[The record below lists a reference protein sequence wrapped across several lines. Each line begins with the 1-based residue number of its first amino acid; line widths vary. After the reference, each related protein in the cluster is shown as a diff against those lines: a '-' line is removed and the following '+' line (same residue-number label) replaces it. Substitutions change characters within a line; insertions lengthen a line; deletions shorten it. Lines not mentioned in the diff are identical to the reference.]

1 MDYFRAKRYLDA
13 LPDWEVGRP
22 ALGPIADYLPRMRA
36 LLTRLGDPQTRFRS
50 VIVGGTNGKGTVA
63 SLLAAILKAQGHK
76 AGLYTSPHLHTQRE
90 RIRIDGEI
98 LSKEQWADAV
108 SHLDDCTR
116 DFGREALG
124 SFSKFEALTGLAA
137 YLFAQQGVDF
147 GVFEVGLG
155 GRYDATNAWDS
166 ELAVLTAI
174 DLDHVDLLGNTLEE
188 IAADKLHIAR
198 SGRAL
203 VTTAAQTPEVMDL
216 IRQTCATREVELQIA
231 GMEWHLGQL
240 TGRPATYA
248 ENARLALEAGQWLIR
263 DLEDKVAHQVVTAH
277 RWPGRFEV
285 AQEKPL
291 VLLDGAH
298 NPAAA
303 EALAG
308 ELQRLSGERPVAN
321 TGDAWV
327 LVVGVGTGHDAA
339 GILRALAPVAQQRVL
354 LTSSDHPRALAPAV
368 LANLA
373 PDGLAVE
380 QVPASSQALKHALAL
395 AGRKGRVCVAGSL
408 HLVARAREFFDL
420 PGERDGITE
429 DMALENLE
437 CVAEAGRRRG
447 LVCEWISDD
456 GTRLKL
462 SGGQRPLRFW
472 RNKHPFNDY
481 VEARLAEDKAYQ
493 YEDFAAAGL
502 PIPDT
507 LKLFNPLA
515 DARFDRYKTHAS
527 VAEIVAEVVARFEFP
542 LLVKKCHSSLAQGVF
557 LERNAADLSKRLEAL
572 FANSAFLDNV
582 ALVQQYVA
590 GPEYRIVASH
600 EELLLAY
607 RKESEAAGA
616 DGDINPLHQATG
628 RAVRVEDAALL
639 AQMQHLTEQ
648 VAGVYSLGFY
658 AIDLIH
664 GAGGFSIIEI
674 NPNPM
679 CYVYNRDN
687 GRWDFI
693 RLYERLLTQFAL

>member
-22 ALGPIADYLPRMRA
+22 APGLVADYLPRMRA
-36 LLTRLGDPQTRFRS
+36 LLGRLSDPQTRFRS
-50 VIVGGTNGKGTVA
+50 VIIGGTNGKGTVA
-63 SLLAAILKAQGHK
+63 SILAALLKAHGHR

-90 RIRIDGEI
+90 RIRIDSEI
-98 LSKEQWADAV
+98 LSKEQWAAGV
-108 SHLDDCTR
+108 AHLDDCTR
-116 DFGREALG
+116 DFGREGLG

-137 YLFAQQGVDF
+137 HLFAQQGVEF

-166 ELAVLTAI
+166 ELAILTSI
-174 DLDHVDLLGNTLEE
+174 GLDHVDLLGNTLAE

-198 SGRAL
+198 PGRPL
-203 VTTAAQTPEVMDL
+203 ITTAAQPPQVLDL
-216 IRQTCATREVELQIA
+216 LRQTCATRKVQLQIA
-231 GMEWHLGQL
+231 GTDWPLGPL

-248 ENARLALEAGQWLIR
+248 ENARLALEAGQWLIPG
-263 DLEDKVAHQVVTAH
+263 LEDNRAHQVVAAH

-285 AQEKPL
+285 ARDEPL

-303 EALAG
+303 AALAA
-308 ELQRLSGERPVAN
+308 ELQRLS
-321 TGDAWV
+321 DAWV
-327 LVVGVGTGHDAA
+327 LVVGAGAGHDAA
-339 GILRALAPVAQQRVL
+339 GILRALAPVAQRIL

-368 LANLA
+368 LADLA

-380 QVPASSQALKHALAL
+380 QVPASSHALRRGLAL
-395 AGRKGRVCVAGSL
+395 AGSKGRVCVAGSL
-408 HLVARAREFFDL
+408 HLVARAREFFAL

-437 CVAEAGRRRG
+437 CVAEAGRRSG
-447 LVCEWISDD
+447 LRCEWISDD
-456 GTRLKL
+456 GTRLEL

-502 PIPDT
+502 PVPHT

-515 DARFDRYKTHAS
+515 DARFNRYKTHTSVAEM
-527 VAEIVAEVVARFEFP
+527 VAEIVAQFEFP

-557 LERNAADLSKRLEAL
+557 LERDPAGLSQRLQSL
-572 FANSAFLDNV
+572 FANSAFLDNI

-590 GPEYRIVASH
+590 GPEYRLVASRH
-600 EELLLAY
+600 ELLLVY
-607 RKESEAAGA
+607 RKESAAGGA
-616 DGDINPLHQATG
+616 AGDLNPLHRADG
-628 RAVRVEDAALL
+628 RAVRVQDAALL
-639 AQMQHLTEQ
+639 APMQQLTARVAQ
-648 VAGVYSLGFY
+648 VCTLGFY

-664 GAGGFSIIEI
+664 GADGFSILEL

-679 CYVYNRDN
+679 CYTYNRDN
-687 GRWDFI
+687 GRQDFVA
-693 RLYERLLTQFAL
+693 LYEHLLKQFAR

>member
-22 ALGPIADYLPRMRA
+22 VLGPAADYLPRMRA
-36 LLTRLGDPQTRFRS
+36 LLARLGDPQTRFRS

-63 SLLAAILKAQGHK
+63 SLLAALLRAQGHK
-76 AGLYTSPHLHTQRE
+76 AGLYTSPHLHTLRE
-90 RIRIDGEI
+90 RIRIDGDI
-98 LSKEQWADAV
+98 LSKEQWAAAV

-137 YLFAQQGVDF
+137 YLFAQQGVEF

-166 ELAVLTAI
+166 ELAILTAI
-174 DLDHVDLLGNTLEE
+174 GLDHVDLLGNTLAE

-198 SGRAL
+198 AGRTL
-203 VTTAAQTPEVMDL
+203 ITTAAQAPEVMAL
-216 IRQTCATREVELQIA
+216 IRQTCATRAVALQVA
-231 GMEWHLGQL
+231 GTEWHLGPL
-240 TGRPATYA
+240 TDRPATYA
-248 ENARLALEAGQWLIR
+248 ENARLALAAAQELVRGLADEG
-263 DLEDKVAHQVVTAH
+263 AHQVVATH

-285 AQEKPL
+285 AREKPL

-303 EALAG
+303 EALTR
-308 ELQRLSGERPVAN
+308 ELQRLSG
-321 TGDAWV
+321 AWV
-327 LVVGVGTGHDAA
+327 LVVGAGTGHDAA
-339 GILRALAPVAQQRVL
+339 GILCALAPVAQRVL

-368 LANLA
+368 LADLA

-380 QVPASSQALKHALAL
+380 QVPASSQALKRALAL
-395 AGRKGRVCVAGSL
+395 AGREGRVCVAGSL
-408 HLVARAREFFDL
+408 HLVARAREFFSL

-429 DMALENLE
+429 DMALENLA
-437 CVAEAGRRRG
+437 CVAAAGQRRG
-447 LVCEWISDD
+447 LICEWISDD

-462 SGGQRPLRFW
+462 SGGRRPLRFW

-502 PIPDT
+502 PVPHT

-542 LLVKKCHSSLAQGVF
+542 LLIKKCHSSLAQGVF
-557 LERNAADLSKRLEAL
+557 LERDATALAQRLESL
-572 FANSAFLDNV
+572 FANSAFLDNI

-590 GPEYRIVASH
+590 GPEYRIVASRD
-600 EELLLAY
+600 ELLLAY
-607 RKESEAAGA
+607 RKESKATET
-616 DGDINPLHQATG
+616 DGDRNPLHQADG
-628 RAVRVEDAALL
+628 RAVRLADGVLL
-639 AQMQHLTEQ
+639 AQMQALTEQ

-658 AIDLIH
+658 AMDLIH
-664 GAGGFSIIEI
+664 GADGFSILEL

-679 CYVYNRDN
+679 CYAYNRDN
-687 GRWDFI
+687 GRRDFI
-693 RLYERLLTQFAL
+693 GLYERLLAQFA

>member
-22 ALGPIADYLPRMRA
+22 ALGPIEDYLPRMRA

-50 VIVGGTNGKGTVA
+50 IIVGGTNGKGTVA
-63 SLLAAILKAQGHK
+63 SLLTAILKAYGHK

-98 LSKEQWADAV
+98 LSKEQWAAAV
-108 SHLDDCTR
+108 SHLDDSTR

-137 YLFAQQGVDF
+137 HLFAQQGVEF

-174 DLDHVDLLGNTLEE
+174 GLDHVDLLGNTLEE

-198 SGRAL
+198 PNHPL
-203 VTTAAQTPEVMDL
+203 VTTATQPPEVMDL
-216 IRQTCATREVELQIA
+216 IRQTCAKREVKLQIA
-231 GMEWHLGQL
+231 GTEWPIGHL

-248 ENARLALEAGQWLIR
+248 ENARLALEAAQGLIHN
-263 DLEDKVAHQVVTAH
+263 LEDETAHQAVATH
-277 RWPGRFEV
+277 HWPGRFEV

-303 EALAG
+303 EALAK
-308 ELQRLSGERPVAN
+308 ELQRLGGERPVAD
-321 TGDAWV
+321 TDDAWV
-327 LVVGVGTGHDAA
+327 LVVGAGTGHDAA
-339 GILRALAPVAQQRVL
+339 GILRALAPVAQRVL
-354 LTSSDHPRALAPAV
+354 LTSSDHPRALSPSV
-368 LANLA
+368 LADLA
-373 PDGLAVE
+373 PDGLAIE
-380 QVPASSQALKHALAL
+380 QIPASSQALKRALTL
-395 AGRKGRVCVAGSL
+395 AGPKGRVCVAGSL
-408 HLVARAREFFDL
+408 HLVARAREFFNL

-437 CVAEAGRRRG
+437 CVAEAAQRQG
-447 LVCEWISDD
+447 LICEWISDD

-462 SGGQRPLRFW
+462 SGGRRPLRFW

-502 PIPDT
+502 PVPDT

-515 DARFDRYKTHAS
+515 DARFDRYKTHAT
-527 VAEIVAEVVARFEFP
+527 VAEIVEEVVARFEFP

-557 LERNAADLSKRLEAL
+557 LERNATDLGQRLEAL
-572 FANSAFLDNV
+572 FANSGFLDNI

-590 GPEYRIVASH
+590 GPEYRVVASRD
-600 EELLLAY
+600 ELLLAY
-607 RKESEAAGA
+607 RKESEAVGA
-616 DGDINPLHQATG
+616 DGDLNPLHQATG

-639 AQMQHLTEQ
+639 AQMQQLTAQ
-648 VAGVYSLGFY
+648 VAGVFSLGFY

-664 GAGGFSIIEI
+664 GADGFSIIEI

-679 CYVYNRDN
+679 CYAYNRDN
-687 GRWDFI
+687 GRRDFI

>member
-13 LPDWEVGRP
+13 LSDWEVGRP
-22 ALGPIADYLPRMRA
+22 APGPLADYLPRMRA
-36 LLTRLGDPQTRFRS
+36 LLTRLGRPQTRFRS

-63 SLLAAILKAQGHK
+63 SLLAAILKAHGHK

-98 LSKEQWADAV
+98 LGKEQWAAAV

-137 YLFAQQGVDF
+137 YLFAQQGVEF

-166 ELAVLTAI
+166 ERAVLTAI
-174 DLDHVDLLGNTLEE
+174 GLDHVDLLGNTLGE

-198 SGRAL
+198 PGRAL
-203 VTTAAQTPEVMDL
+203 ITTAEQAPEVMDL
-216 IRQTCATREVELQIA
+216 LRRTCAMREVELQVA
-231 GMEWHLGQL
+231 GTEWHLGQL

-248 ENARLALEAGQWLIR
+248 ENARLALEAAQGLVR
-263 DLEDKVAHQVVTAH
+263 GLEGEVAHQVVAAH

-285 AQEKPL
+285 AQEKPR

-303 EALAG
+303 AALAG
-308 ELQRLSGERPVAN
+308 ELQRLSE
-321 TGDAWV
+321 DWV
-327 LVVGVGTGHDAA
+327 LVVGAGAGHDAA
-339 GILRALAPVAQQRVL
+339 GILRALAPVARRVL
-354 LTSSDHPRALAPAV
+354 LTSSHHPRALAPAV
-368 LANLA
+368 LAHLA
-373 PDGLAVE
+373 PDRLAVE
-380 QVPASSQALKHALAL
+380 QVPASSQALERALAL

-408 HLVARAREFFDL
+408 HLVARAREFFAL

-429 DMALENLE
+429 DMALENLA

-462 SGGQRPLRFW
+462 SGGRRPLRFW

-502 PIPDT
+502 PVPDT

-557 LERNAADLSKRLEAL
+557 LERNAASLGQRLEAL
-572 FANSAFLDNV
+572 FANSAFLDNI

-590 GPEYRIVASH
+590 GPEYRIVASRD
-600 EELLLAY
+600 ELLLAY
-607 RKESEAAGA
+607 RKESESVDA
-616 DGDINPLHQATG
+616 DGDLNPLHQPTG

-639 AQMQHLTEQ
+639 RQMQELTAQ
-648 VAGVYSLGFY
+648 VAQVYTLGFY
-658 AIDLIH
+658 AIDLIRS
-664 GAGGFSIIEI
+664 AAGFSIIEI

-679 CYVYNRDN
+679 CYAYNRDN
-687 GRWDFI
+687 GRQDFI
-693 RLYERLLTQFAL
+693 GLYEQLLKRFAPCRGCPH

>member
-22 ALGPIADYLPRMRA
+22 ALGPIEDYLPRMRA

-63 SLLAAILKAQGHK
+63 SLLSSILKAHGHK

-90 RIRIDGEI
+90 RIRIDDEI

-137 YLFAQQGVDF
+137 HLFAQQDVEF
-147 GVFEVGLG
+147 GIFEVGLG
-155 GRYDATNAWDS
+155 GRYDATNASDS

-174 DLDHVDLLGNTLEE
+174 GLDHVDLLGNTLEE
-188 IAADKLHIAR
+188 IATDKLHIAR
-198 SGRAL
+198 PGRTL

-216 IRQTCATREVELQIA
+216 IRQTCVKREVQLQIA
-231 GMEWHLGQL
+231 GTEWPLGHL
-240 TGRPATYA
+240 TGRPVTYA
-248 ENARLALEAGQWLIR
+248 ENARLALEAAQELVH
-263 DLEDKVAHQVVTAH
+263 DLEDELAHQVVAAH
-277 RWPGRFEV
+277 HWPGRFEV
-285 AQEKPL
+285 AHEKPL

-303 EALAG
+303 QALAE
-308 ELQRLSGERPVAN
+308 ELQRLSGEHPVAN
-321 TGDAWV
+321 TGNAWV
-327 LVVGVGTGHDAA
+327 LVVGAGTGHDAA
-339 GILRALAPVAQQRVL
+339 GILRALAPVAQRVL
-354 LTSSDHPRALAPAV
+354 LTSSDHPRAQSPAV
-368 LANLA
+368 LADLA
-373 PDGLAVE
+373 PDGPTIE
-380 QVPASSQALKHALAL
+380 QVSASSQALKRALTL
-395 AGRKGRVCVAGSL
+395 AGPKGRVCVAGSL
-408 HLVARAREFFDL
+408 HLVARAREFFNL

-437 CVAEAGRRRG
+437 CIAEAAQRQG
-447 LVCEWISDD
+447 LICEWISDD

-462 SGGQRPLRFW
+462 SGGRRPLRFW

-502 PIPDT
+502 PVPDT

-515 DARFDRYKTHAS
+515 DARFDRYKTHAT
-527 VAEIVAEVVARFEFP
+527 VAEIVEEVAARFQFP

-557 LERNAADLSKRLEAL
+557 LERNATDLGQRLEAL
-572 FANSAFLDNV
+572 FANSGFLDNI

-590 GPEYRIVASH
+590 GPEYRIVASRD
-600 EELLLAY
+600 ELLLAY
-607 RKESEAAGA
+607 RKESEAVGT
-616 DGDINPLHQATG
+616 DGDLNPLHQATG
-628 RAVRVEDAALL
+628 RAVRVEDATLL
-639 AQMQHLTEQ
+639 AQMQHLTAQ
-648 VAGVYSLGFY
+648 VADVFSLGFY

-664 GAGGFSIIEI
+664 GAAGFSIIEI

-687 GRWDFI
+687 GRRDFI

>member
-1 MDYFRAKRYLDA
+1 MDYFRAKRYLDT

-22 ALGPIADYLPRMRA
+22 ALGPIEAYLPRMRA
-36 LLTRLGDPQTRFRS
+36 LLARLGDPQTRFRS

-63 SLLAAILKAQGHK
+63 SLLAAILKAHGHQ

-108 SHLDDCTR
+108 ARLDDCTR

-137 YLFAQQGVDF
+137 HLFAQQGVEF

-166 ELAVLTAI
+166 EMAILTAI
-174 DLDHVDLLGNTLEE
+174 GLDHVDLLGHTLAA

-198 SGRAL
+198 AGRPL
-203 VTTAAQTPEVMDL
+203 ITTAAQPPEVMDL
-216 IRQTCATREVELQIA
+216 IRQTVTKRAVKLQIA
-231 GMEWHLGQL
+231 GAECL

-248 ENARLALEAGQWLIR
+248 ENARLALAAAQELVRGLDDAI
-263 DLEDKVAHQVVTAH
+263 AHQVAAAH

-285 AQEKPL
+285 AREKPL

-303 EALAG
+303 AALAG
-308 ELQRLSGERPVAN
+308 ELQRL

-339 GILRALAPVAQQRVL
+339 GILRALAPVAQRVL
-354 LTSSDHPRALAPAV
+354 LTSSDHPQAQDPAGLAS
-368 LANLA
+368 LA
-373 PDGLAVE
+373 PDGLAIE
-380 QVPASSQALKHALAL
+380 QVPANGQAFQRALTL

-408 HLVARAREFFDL
+408 HLVARAREFFNL
-420 PGERDGITE
+420 PGARDGITE

-437 CVAEAGRRRG
+437 CVAEAARRQG
-447 LVCEWISDD
+447 LICAWISDD
-456 GTRLKL
+456 RTRLKL
-462 SGGQRPLRFW
+462 SGGRRPLRFW

-502 PIPDT
+502 PVPDT

-515 DARFDRYKTHAS
+515 DARFDRYKTHTS
-527 VAEIVAEVVARFEFP
+527 IAEIVEEIVARFEFP
-542 LLVKKCHSSLAQGVF
+542 LLVKKCRSSLAQGVF
-557 LERNAADLSKRLEAL
+557 LERNATDLGQRLECL
-572 FANSAFLDNV
+572 FANSGFLDNI
-582 ALVQQYVA
+582 ALAQQYVA
-590 GPEYRIVASH
+590 GPEYRVVASRA
-600 EELLLAY
+600 ELLLAY
-607 RKESEAAGA
+607 RKESEAVGA
-616 DGDINPLHQATG
+616 DGDLNPLHQATG

-639 AQMQHLTEQ
+639 AHMQQLTAQ
-648 VAGVYSLGFY
+648 VAGIYWLGFY

-664 GAGGFSIIEI
+664 GADGFSIIEI

-679 CYVYNRDN
+679 CYAYNRDN
-687 GRWDFI
+687 GRRDFT
-693 RLYERLLTQFAL
+693 RLYERLLTQFAR

>member
-13 LPDWEVGRP
+13 LPDWEIGRP
-22 ALGPIADYLPRMRA
+22 ALGPIEEYLPRMRT
-36 LLTRLGDPQTRFRS
+36 LLTRLGDPQTHFRS

-63 SLLAAILKAQGHK
+63 SLLAAILKAHGHK

-108 SHLDDCTR
+108 AHLDDCTR
-116 DFGREALG
+116 NFGREALG
-124 SFSKFEALTGLAA
+124 PFSKFEALTGLAA
-137 YLFAQQGVDF
+137 HLFAQQDVELGI
-147 GVFEVGLG
+147 FEVGLG

-166 ELAVLTAI
+166 EIAVLTAI
-174 DLDHVDLLGNTLEE
+174 GLDHVDLLGNTLAE
-188 IAADKLHIAR
+188 IAADKLQIAR
-198 SGRAL
+198 SGRSL
-203 VTTAAQTPEVMDL
+203 VTTAAQPSEVMAL
-216 IRQTCATREVELQIA
+216 IRQTCTKRAVKLQIA
-231 GMEWHLGQL
+231 GTEYL

-248 ENARLALEAGQWLIR
+248 ENARLALAAAQELVEGIDDEL
-263 DLEDKVAHQVVTAH
+263 AHQVAAAH

-308 ELQRLSGERPVAN
+308 ELQRLGAE
-321 TGDAWV
+321 WV
-327 LVVGVGTGHDAA
+327 LVVGAGTGHDAA
-339 GILRALAPVAQQRVL
+339 GILRALAPVAQRVL

-368 LANLA
+368 LASLA
-373 PDGLAVE
+373 TDGLASE
-380 QVPASSQALKHALAL
+380 QVPASGQALKRALAL

-408 HLVARAREFFDL
+408 HLVARAREFFNL

-437 CVAEAGRRRG
+437 CVAEAARRQG
-447 LVCEWISDD
+447 LVCERISDD

-462 SGGQRPLRFW
+462 SGGRRRLRFW

-502 PIPDT
+502 PVPDT

-515 DARFDRYKTHAS
+515 DARFDRYKTHAT
-527 VAEIVAEVVARFEFP
+527 VAEIVEEVAARFEFP
-542 LLVKKCHSSLAQGVF
+542 LLVKKCRSSLAQGVF
-557 LERNAADLSKRLEAL
+557 LEHNAADLGQRIGSL
-572 FANSAFLDNV
+572 FANSGFLDNI

-590 GPEYRIVASH
+590 GPEYRVVASRD
-600 EELLLAY
+600 ELLLAY
-607 RKESEAAGA
+607 RKEGEAVGTAG
-616 DGDINPLHQATG
+616 DLNPLHQATG
-628 RAVRVEDAALL
+628 RAVRVEDAGLL
-639 AQMQHLTEQ
+639 RQMQQLTAQ
-648 VAGVYSLGFY
+648 VAGIYSLGFY
-658 AIDLIH
+658 AIDLIY
-664 GAGGFSIIEI
+664 GADGFFIIEI

-679 CYVYNRDN
+679 CYAYNRDN
-687 GRWDFI
+687 GRRDFT
-693 RLYERLLTQFAL
+693 RLYERLLSQFAL

>member
-22 ALGPIADYLPRMRA
+22 ALGPIEDYLPRMRA

-50 VIVGGTNGKGTVA
+50 IIVGGTNGKGTVA
-63 SLLAAILKAQGHK
+63 SLLTAILKAHGHK

-98 LSKEQWADAV
+98 LSKEQWAAAV
-108 SHLDDCTR
+108 SHLDDSTR

-137 YLFAQQGVDF
+137 HLFAQQGVEF
-147 GVFEVGLG
+147 GIFEVGLG

-174 DLDHVDLLGNTLEE
+174 GLDHVDLLGNTLEE

-198 SGRAL
+198 PNHPL
-203 VTTAAQTPEVMDL
+203 VTTATQPPEVMDL
-216 IRQTCATREVELQIA
+216 IRQTCAKREVKLQIA
-231 GMEWHLGQL
+231 GTEWPIGHL

-248 ENARLALEAGQWLIR
+248 ENARLALEAAQGLIHN
-263 DLEDKVAHQVVTAH
+263 LEDETAHQAVAIH
-277 RWPGRFEV
+277 HWPGRFEV

-303 EALAG
+303 EALAK
-308 ELQRLSGERPVAN
+308 ELQRLGGERPVAD
-321 TGDAWV
+321 TGNAWV
-327 LVVGVGTGHDAA
+327 LVVGAGTGHDAA
-339 GILRALAPVAQQRVL
+339 GILRALAPVAQRVL
-354 LTSSDHPRALAPAV
+354 LTSSDHPRALSPSV
-368 LANLA
+368 LADLA
-373 PDGLAVE
+373 PDGLAIE
-380 QVPASSQALKHALAL
+380 QIPASSQALKRALTL
-395 AGRKGRVCVAGSL
+395 AGPKGRVCVAGSL
-408 HLVARAREFFDL
+408 HLVARAREFFNL

-437 CVAEAGRRRG
+437 CVAEAAQRQG
-447 LVCEWISDD
+447 LICEWISDD

-462 SGGQRPLRFW
+462 SGGRRPLRFW

-502 PIPDT
+502 PVPDT

-515 DARFDRYKTHAS
+515 DARFDRYKTHAT
-527 VAEIVAEVVARFEFP
+527 VAEIVEEVVARFEFP

-557 LERNAADLSKRLEAL
+557 LERNATDLGQRLGAL
-572 FANSAFLDNV
+572 FANSGFLDNI

-590 GPEYRIVASH
+590 GPEYRVVASRD
-600 EELLLAY
+600 ELLLAY
-607 RKESEAAGA
+607 RKESEAVGA
-616 DGDINPLHQATG
+616 DGDLNPLHQATG

-639 AQMQHLTEQ
+639 AQMQQLTAQ
-648 VAGVYSLGFY
+648 VAGVFSLGFY

-664 GAGGFSIIEI
+664 GADGFSIIEI

-679 CYVYNRDN
+679 CYAYNRDN
-687 GRWDFI
+687 GRRDFI

>member
-137 YLFAQQGVDF
+137 HLFAQQGVEF

-174 DLDHVDLLGNTLEE
+174 GLDHMDLLGNTLKE

-198 SGRAL
+198 SGRTL

-216 IRQTCATREVELQIA
+216 IRRTCAKREVELQIA
-231 GMEWHLGQL
+231 ETEWHLGHL
-240 TGRPATYA
+240 TGHPAIYA
-248 ENARLALEAGQWLIR
+248 ENARLALAAAQGLVQGI
-263 DLEDKVAHQVVTAH
+263 EDEVAHQVVATH
-277 RWPGRFEV
+277 HWPGRFEV

-303 EALAG
+303 QALAG

-327 LVVGVGTGHDAA
+327 LVVGAGTGHDAS
-339 GILRALAPVAQQRVL
+339 GILRTLAPVAQRVL

-368 LANLA
+368 LADLA

-380 QVPASSQALKHALAL
+380 QVPASSQALKRALAL
-395 AGRKGRVCVAGSL
+395 AGRKGQVCVAGSL

-437 CVAEAGRRRG
+437 CVAEAGRRQG

-462 SGGQRPLRFW
+462 SGRRRPLRFW

-493 YEDFAAAGL
+493 YEDFATAGL

-515 DARFDRYKTHAS
+515 DARFDRYKTHAT

-557 LERNAADLSKRLEAL
+557 LERNAADLSKRLESL
-572 FANSAFLDNV
+572 FANSGFLDNV

-607 RKESEAAGA
+607 RKESEAVGG
-616 DGDINPLHQATG
+616 DGDLNPLHQTTG
-628 RAVRVEDAALL
+628 RAGRVEDATLL
-639 AQMQHLTEQ
+639 EQMQQLTEQ

-664 GAGGFSIIEI
+664 GAAGFSIIEI

-687 GRWDFI
+687 GRRDFI
-693 RLYERLLTQFAL
+693 RLYERLLTQFVL

>member
-22 ALGPIADYLPRMRA
+22 ALGPIEDYLPRMRA

-50 VIVGGTNGKGTVA
+50 IIVGGTNGKGTVA
-63 SLLAAILKAQGHK
+63 SLLAAILKAHGHK

-108 SHLDDCTR
+108 SHLDDCIR
-116 DFGREALG
+116 DFGREVLG
-124 SFSKFEALTGLAA
+124 PFSKFEALTGLAA
-137 YLFAQQGVDF
+137 HLFAQQGVEF
-147 GVFEVGLG
+147 GIFEVGLG

-174 DLDHVDLLGNTLEE
+174 GLDHVDLLGNTLEE

-198 SGRAL
+198 SGRTL
-203 VTTAAQTPEVMDL
+203 VTAAAQSPEVMDL
-216 IRQTCATREVELQIA
+216 IRQTCATQEVELQVA
-231 GMEWHLGQL
+231 GTEWPLGHL
-240 TGRPATYA
+240 TGRPVTYA
-248 ENARLALEAGQWLIR
+248 ENARLALEAAQGFVQG
-263 DLEDKVAHQVVTAH
+263 LEDELTHQVVAAH

-285 AQEKPL
+285 AHEKPL

-303 EALAG
+303 EALAE
-308 ELQRLSGERPVAN
+308 ELQRLSGERPGAN
-321 TGDAWV
+321 TDNAWV
-327 LVVGVGTGHDAA
+327 LVVGAGTGHDAA
-339 GILRALAPVAQQRVL
+339 GILRALAPVAQRVL

-368 LANLA
+368 LGDLA
-373 PDGLAVE
+373 PDGLAIE
-380 QVPASSQALKHALAL
+380 QVPASGQALKRALTL
-395 AGRKGRVCVAGSL
+395 AGPKGRVCVAGSL
-408 HLVARAREFFDL
+408 HLVARAREFFAL

-437 CVAEAGRRRG
+437 CVAEAGLQQG
-447 LVCEWISDD
+447 LTCEWISDD

-502 PIPDT
+502 PVPDT

-515 DARFDRYKTHAS
+515 DARFDRYKTHAT
-527 VAEIVAEVVARFEFP
+527 VAEIVEEVVARFDFP

-557 LERNAADLSKRLEAL
+557 LERNATDLGTRLESL
-572 FANSAFLDNV
+572 FANSGFLDNI

-590 GPEYRIVASH
+590 GPEYRIVASRD
-600 EELLLAY
+600 ELLLAY
-607 RKESEAAGA
+607 RKESEAVGA
-616 DGDINPLHQATG
+616 DGDLNPLHQATG

-639 AQMQHLTEQ
+639 AQMQQLTAQ
-648 VAGVYSLGFY
+648 VAGVFSLGFY

-664 GAGGFSIIEI
+664 GADDFSIIEI

-679 CYVYNRDN
+679 CYAYNRDN
-687 GRWDFI
+687 GRRDFI

>member
-22 ALGPIADYLPRMRA
+22 ALGPIEDYLPRMRA

-50 VIVGGTNGKGTVA
+50 IIVGGTNGKGTVA
-63 SLLAAILKAQGHK
+63 SLLSVILKAHGHK
-76 AGLYTSPHLHTQRE
+76 TGLYTSPHLHTQRE

-98 LSKEQWADAV
+98 LSKEQWAAAV

-137 YLFAQQGVDF
+137 HLFAQQGVEF

-166 ELAVLTAI
+166 ELAVLTAVG
-174 DLDHVDLLGNTLEE
+174 LDHVDLLGNTLEE

-198 SGRAL
+198 PNRPL
-203 VTTAAQTPEVMDL
+203 VTTEAQPPEVMDL
-216 IRQTCATREVELQIA
+216 IRQTCATQGVKLQIA
-231 GMEWHLGQL
+231 RTEWSLGHL

-248 ENARLALEAGQWLIR
+248 ENTRLALEAAQGLVQ
-263 DLEDKVAHQVVTAH
+263 DLEDEIAHQAVATH
-277 RWPGRFEV
+277 HWPGRFEV

-303 EALAG
+303 EALAK
-308 ELQRLSGERPVAN
+308 ELQRLSGERSVAN
-321 TGDAWV
+321 TGNAWV
-327 LVVGVGTGHDAA
+327 LVVGAGAGHDAS
-339 GILRALAPVAQQRVL
+339 GILRALAPMAQRIL

-368 LANLA
+368 LADLA
-373 PDGLAVE
+373 PDGLAIE
-380 QVPASSQALKHALAL
+380 QVPASGQALKRALAL
-395 AGRKGRVCVAGSL
+395 AGPKGRVCVAGSL
-408 HLVARAREFFDL
+408 HLVARAREFFNL

-437 CVAEAGRRRG
+437 CVAEAGRRQG
-447 LVCEWISDD
+447 LICEWISDD

-462 SGGQRPLRFW
+462 SGGRRPLRFW

-502 PIPDT
+502 PVPDT

-515 DARFDRYKTHAS
+515 DTRFDRYKTHAT
-527 VAEIVAEVVARFEFP
+527 VAEIVEEVVARFEFP

-557 LERNAADLSKRLEAL
+557 LERSGTDLGQRLEAL
-572 FANSAFLDNV
+572 FANSGFLDNI

-590 GPEYRIVASH
+590 GPEYRVVASH
-600 EELLLAY
+600 DELLLAY
-607 RKESEAAGA
+607 RKESEAVGA
-616 DGDINPLHQATG
+616 DGDLNPLHQATG

-639 AQMQHLTEQ
+639 AQMQQLTAQ

-664 GAGGFSIIEI
+664 GADGLSIIEI

-687 GRWDFI
+687 GRRDFI

>member
-22 ALGPIADYLPRMRA
+22 ALGPIEDYLPRMRA

-50 VIVGGTNGKGTVA
+50 IIVGGTNGKGTVA
-63 SLLAAILKAQGHK
+63 SLLTTILKAHGHK

-98 LSKEQWADAV
+98 LSKEQWAAAV

-137 YLFAQQGVDF
+137 HLFAQQGVEF

-174 DLDHVDLLGNTLEE
+174 GLDHVDLLGNTLEE

-198 SGRAL
+198 PNHTL
-203 VTTAAQTPEVMDL
+203 VTTAAQPSEVMDL
-216 IRQTCATREVELQIA
+216 IRQTCATQEVELQVA
-231 GMEWHLGQL
+231 GTEWHLGHL

-248 ENARLALEAGQWLIR
+248 ENAWLALETAQRLVQGI
-263 DLEDKVAHQVVTAH
+263 EDEIAHQVVTTH
-277 RWPGRFEV
+277 HWPGRFEV

-321 TGDAWV
+321 WV
-327 LVVGVGTGHDAA
+327 LVVGAGTGHDAS
-339 GILRALAPVAQQRVL
+339 GILRALAPMAQRVL
-354 LTSSDHPRALAPAV
+354 LTSSDHPRALSPAV
-368 LANLA
+368 LADLA
-373 PDGLAVE
+373 PDGLAIE
-380 QVPASSQALKHALAL
+380 QVPASSQALKRALAL
-395 AGRKGRVCVAGSL
+395 AGPKGRVCVAGSL
-408 HLVARAREFFDL
+408 HLVARAREFFNL

-437 CVAEAGRRRG
+437 CVAEAARRQG
-447 LVCEWISDD
+447 LICEWISDD

-462 SGGQRPLRFW
+462 SGGRRPLRFW

-502 PIPDT
+502 PVPDT

-515 DARFDRYKTHAS
+515 DARFDRYKTHAT
-527 VAEIVAEVVARFEFP
+527 VAQIVEEVVARFEFP

-557 LERNAADLSKRLEAL
+557 LERSATDLGQRLEAL
-572 FANSAFLDNV
+572 FANSGFLDNI

-590 GPEYRIVASH
+590 GPEYRIVASRD
-600 EELLLAY
+600 ELLLAY
-607 RKESEAAGA
+607 RKESEAVGA
-616 DGDINPLHQATG
+616 DGDLNPLHQATG
-628 RAVRVEDAALL
+628 RAVRVEDATLL
-639 AQMQHLTEQ
+639 AQMQQLTEQ
-648 VAGVYSLGFY
+648 VADVFSLGFY

-664 GAGGFSIIEI
+664 GADGLSIIEI

-687 GRWDFI
+687 GRRDFI

>member
-22 ALGPIADYLPRMRA
+22 ALGPIEDYLPRMCA

-50 VIVGGTNGKGTVA
+50 IIVGGTNGKGTVA
-63 SLLAAILKAQGHK
+63 SLLSVILKAHGHK

-98 LSKEQWADAV
+98 LSKEQWAAAV

-137 YLFAQQGVDF
+137 HLFAQQGVEF

-174 DLDHVDLLGNTLEE
+174 GLDHVDLLGNTLEE

-198 SGRAL
+198 PNHPL
-203 VTTAAQTPEVMDL
+203 VTTEAQPPEVMDL
-216 IRQTCATREVELQIA
+216 IRQTCATQGVKLQVA
-231 GMEWHLGQL
+231 GTEWPIGHL

-248 ENARLALEAGQWLIR
+248 ENARLALEAAQGLVHN
-263 DLEDKVAHQVVTAH
+263 LEDEIAHQAVATH
-277 RWPGRFEV
+277 HWPGRFEV

-303 EALAG
+303 QALTK

-321 TGDAWV
+321 TDDAWV
-327 LVVGVGTGHDAA
+327 LVVGAGTGHDAA
-339 GILRALAPVAQQRVL
+339 GILRALAPVAQRVL
-354 LTSSDHPRALAPAV
+354 LTSSDHPRAQTPAV
-368 LANLA
+368 LADLA
-373 PDGLAVE
+373 PDGLAIE
-380 QVPASSQALKHALAL
+380 QIPASSQALKRALAL
-395 AGRKGRVCVAGSL
+395 AGPKGRVCVAGSL
-408 HLVARAREFFDL
+408 HLVARAQEFFNL

-437 CVAEAGRRRG
+437 CIAEAAQRQG
-447 LVCEWISDD
+447 LICEWISDD

-462 SGGQRPLRFW
+462 SGGRRPLRFW

-502 PIPDT
+502 AVPDT

-515 DARFDRYKTHAS
+515 DARFDRYKTHAT
-527 VAEIVAEVVARFEFP
+527 VAEIVKVVVARFEFP

-557 LERNAADLSKRLEAL
+557 LERNATDLGQRLEAL
-572 FANSAFLDNV
+572 FANSGFLDNI

-590 GPEYRIVASH
+590 GPEYRVVASRD
-600 EELLLAY
+600 ELLLAY
-607 RKESEAAGA
+607 RKESEAVGA
-616 DGDINPLHQATG
+616 DGDLNPLHQATG
-628 RAVRVEDAALL
+628 RTVRVEDTALL
-639 AQMQHLTEQ
+639 AQMQQLTAQ
-648 VAGVYSLGFY
+648 VAGVFSLGFY

-664 GAGGFSIIEI
+664 GADGLSIIEI

-687 GRWDFI
+687 GRRDFI

>member
-22 ALGPIADYLPRMRA
+22 APGPIADYLPRMRA
-36 LLTRLGDPQTRFRS
+36 LLTRLGRPQTRFRS

-63 SLLAAILKAQGHK
+63 SLLAAILKAHGHK

-90 RIRIDGEI
+90 RIRIDGHI
-98 LSKEQWADAV
+98 LGKEQWAAAV

-137 YLFAQQGVDF
+137 CLFEQQDVEF

-174 DLDHVDLLGNTLEE
+174 GLDHVDLLGNTLGE

-198 SGRAL
+198 PGRAL
-203 VTTAAQTPEVMDL
+203 ITTAAQAPEVMDL
-216 IRQTCATREVELQIA
+216 LRRTCAMREVELQVA
-231 GMEWHLGQL
+231 GTEWHLGQL

-248 ENARLALEAGQWLIR
+248 ENARLALEAAQGLVR
-263 DLEDKVAHQVVTAH
+263 GLEDEVAHQIVAAH

-303 EALAG
+303 AALAG
-308 ELQRLSGERPVAN
+308 ELQRLSE
-321 TGDAWV
+321 DWV
-327 LVVGVGTGHDAA
+327 LVVGAGAGHDAA
-339 GILRALAPVAQQRVL
+339 GILRALAPVAQGVL
-354 LTSSDHPRALAPAV
+354 LTSSHHPRALAPAV
-368 LANLA
+368 LADLA

-380 QVPASSQALKHALAL
+380 QVPASSQALKRALAL

-408 HLVARAREFFDL
+408 HLVARAREFFAL

-429 DMALENLE
+429 DMALENLA
-437 CVAEAGRRRG
+437 CVAAAGRRRG

-462 SGGQRPLRFW
+462 SGGRRPLRFW

-502 PIPDT
+502 PVPDT

-527 VAEIVAEVVARFEFP
+527 VAEIVEEVVARFEFP

-557 LERNAADLSKRLEAL
+557 LERNAASLSHRLEAL
-572 FANSAFLDNV
+572 FANSAFLDNI

-590 GPEYRIVASH
+590 GPEYRIVASRD
-600 EELLLAY
+600 ELLLTY
-607 RKESEAAGA
+607 RKESESVDA
-616 DGDINPLHQATG
+616 DGDLNPLHQPTG

-639 AQMQHLTEQ
+639 RQMQQLTEQ

-658 AIDLIH
+658 AIDLIRS
-664 GAGGFSIIEI
+664 AAGFSIIEI

-679 CYVYNRDN
+679 CYAYNRDN
-687 GRWDFI
+687 GRQDFI
-693 RLYERLLTQFAL
+693 GLYEQLLKRFALPRGCPH

>member
-22 ALGPIADYLPRMRA
+22 ALGPIEEYLPRMRA

-50 VIVGGTNGKGTVA
+50 IIVGGTNGKGTVA
-63 SLLAAILKAQGHK
+63 SLLAAILKAHGHK

-116 DFGREALG
+116 DFGQEALG

-137 YLFAQQGVDF
+137 HLFAQQDVEF
-147 GVFEVGLG
+147 GIFEVGLG

-174 DLDHVDLLGNTLEE
+174 GLDHMDLLGNTLEE
-188 IAADKLHIAR
+188 IASDKLHIVR
-198 SGRAL
+198 SGRSL
-203 VTTAAQTPEVMDL
+203 VTTAAQSPEVMDL
-216 IRQTCATREVELQIA
+216 IRQTCTKQDVKLQIA
-231 GMEWHLGQL
+231 GAEWPLGHL
-240 TGRPATYA
+240 TGHPATYA
-248 ENARLALEAGQWLIR
+248 ENARLALEAAQELVQ
-263 DLEDKVAHQVVTAH
+263 DLEDETAHQAAATH
-277 RWPGRFEV
+277 HWPGRFEV

-303 EALAG
+303 ETLAG

-321 TGDAWV
+321 TDNAWV
-327 LVVGVGTGHDAA
+327 LVVGAGTGHDAA
-339 GILRALAPVAQQRVL
+339 GILRALAPVAQRVL
-354 LTSSDHPRALAPAV
+354 LTSSDHPRALTPAV
-368 LANLA
+368 LADLA
-373 PDGLAVE
+373 PDGLAIE
-380 QVPASSQALKHALAL
+380 QVPASGQALKRALAL
-395 AGRKGRVCVAGSL
+395 AGPKGRVCVAGSL
-408 HLVARAREFFDL
+408 HLVARAREFFNL

-437 CVAEAGRRRG
+437 CVAEAAQQQG
-447 LVCEWISDD
+447 LICEWISDD

-515 DARFDRYKTHAS
+515 DARFDRYKTHAT
-527 VAEIVAEVVARFEFP
+527 VAEIVEEVVARFEFP

-557 LERNAADLSKRLEAL
+557 LERNATDLGQRLEAL
-572 FANSAFLDNV
+572 FANSGFLDNI

-590 GPEYRIVASH
+590 GPEYRIVASRD
-600 EELLLAY
+600 ELLLAY
-607 RKESEAAGA
+607 RKESEAVGA
-616 DGDINPLHQATG
+616 DGDLNPLHQATG

-639 AQMQHLTEQ
+639 AQMQHLTAQ
-648 VAGVYSLGFY
+648 VADVFSLGFY

-664 GAGGFSIIEI
+664 GADGFSIIEI

-687 GRWDFI
+687 GRRDFI

>member
-22 ALGPIADYLPRMRA
+22 ALGPIEDYLPRMST
-36 LLTRLGDPQTRFRS
+36 LLARLGDPQTRFRS
-50 VIVGGTNGKGTVA
+50 IIVGGTNGKGTVA
-63 SLLAAILKAQGHK
+63 SLLATILKAHGYK

-137 YLFAQQGVDF
+137 HLFAQQGVEF

-174 DLDHVDLLGNTLEE
+174 GLDHVDLLGNTLEE

-198 SGRAL
+198 PNRPL
-203 VTTAAQTPEVMDL
+203 VTTAAQPPEVMDL
-216 IRQTCATREVELQIA
+216 IRQTCAKQEVKLQIA
-231 GMEWHLGQL
+231 ETEWPLGHL
-240 TGRPATYA
+240 TGRPVTYA
-248 ENARLALEAGQWLIR
+248 ENARLALEAAQGLVHN
-263 DLEDKVAHQVVTAH
+263 LEDETAHQAVATH
-277 RWPGRFEV
+277 HWPGRFEV

-303 EALAG
+303 QALTK

-321 TGDAWV
+321 TDDAWV
-327 LVVGVGTGHDAA
+327 LVVGAGTGHDAA
-339 GILRALAPVAQQRVL
+339 GILRALAPVAQRVL
-354 LTSSDHPRALAPAV
+354 LTSSDHPRAQTPAV
-368 LANLA
+368 LADLA
-373 PDGLAVE
+373 PDGLTIE
-380 QVPASSQALKHALAL
+380 QIPASSQALKRALAL
-395 AGRKGRVCVAGSL
+395 AGPKGRVCVAGSL
-408 HLVARAREFFDL
+408 HLVARAREFFNL

-437 CVAEAGRRRG
+437 CVAEAAQRQG
-447 LVCEWISDD
+447 LICEWISDD

-462 SGGQRPLRFW
+462 SGGRRPLRFW

-502 PIPDT
+502 PVPDT

-515 DARFDRYKTHAS
+515 DTRFDRYKTHAT
-527 VAEIVAEVVARFEFP
+527 VAEIVEEVVARFEFP

-557 LERNAADLSKRLEAL
+557 LERNATDLGQRLEAL
-572 FANSAFLDNV
+572 FANSGFLDNI

-590 GPEYRIVASH
+590 GPEYRVVASRD
-600 EELLLAY
+600 ELLLAY
-607 RKESEAAGA
+607 RKESEAVGA
-616 DGDINPLHQATG
+616 DGDLNPLHQATG

-639 AQMQHLTEQ
+639 AQMQQLTAQ
-648 VAGVYSLGFY
+648 VAGVFSLGFY

-664 GAGGFSIIEI
+664 GADGLSIIEI

-687 GRWDFI
+687 GRRDFI